1 MRDLISE
8 RKGRIYPFEI
18 RMSSSESKQLAI
30 DKQKVPIE
38 VFINLHSSK
47 DVVRVI
53 LCKRIKWTKY

>member
-1 MRDLISE
+1 LISE